1 MKRTEPQK
9 PTIVGEETTGMS
21 GSQQIRLSALQSQ
34 EQALPGASVLE
45 NLDDAAARLA
55 DDETPVHREPN
66 KEIKRKRRVI
76 DRPRFGF
83 D

>member
-1 MKRTEPQK
+1 MKRTKPQK
-9 PTIVGEETTGMS
+9 PTTVREETIGMN

-34 EQALPGASVLE
+34 EKTLPGASVLE
-45 NLDDAAARLA
+45 SLDEAAARLA
-55 DDETPVHREPN
+55 DDETASRREPK
-66 KEIKRKRRVI
+66 KEVRQKRRII

>member
-34 EQALPGASVLE
+34 ERALPGASVLK
-45 NLDDAAARLA
+45 NLDEAAARLA
-55 DDETPVHREPN
+55 DDETAARREPE
-66 KEIKRKRRVI
+66 KEVRQKRRII